1 MTRFKFFSVTCFL
14 FFCHTGHIYSQ
25 AGYDLYLFSLHQSA
39 DGHNHVY
46 SPKFLSNFNKGGYTY
61 QPSFTREGDLLVSVR
76 KPGENQNDIWLL
88 SPAEKKIKRITN
100 TTSSE
105 FFPRMENDG
114 LFISYIKKEPQ
125 GTLDQQVFRVELKT
139 QKVQS
144 MTKDIHDVGNYTWM
158 SSHELGLYR
167 MDNSLTYLET
177 NGNKSK
183 RITTSV
189 GKSISADKSG
199 RLLYVH
205 KFDQDY
211 YYLKKYIPSSA
222 MVDVINVTPGK
233 AEDFSIAPDGT
244 IFMSKDHMLY
254 SMNPALQ
261 SSWSEVADL
270 SLYDIKFI
278 TGLCVSNDGLQ
289 LALVATKEKP

>member
-1 MTRFKFFSVTCFL
+1 M
-14 FFCHTGHIYSQ
+14 
-25 AGYDLYLFSLHQSA
+25 FSLHQNA
-39 DGHNHVY
+39 DGHNHVF

-61 QPSFTREGDLLVSVR
+61 QPSFTQGGDLLVSVR
-76 KPGENQNDIWLL
+76 KSGENQNDIWLL
-88 SPAEKKIKRITN
+88 SPSEKKIKRLTN
-100 TTSSE
+100 TKSSE
-105 FFPRMENDG
+105 FYPRMNDGG
-114 LFISYIKKEPQ
+114 LFISYIKKEQ
-125 GTLDQQVFRVELKT
+125 QETIDQQVFRVELKS

-144 MTKDIHDVGNYTWM
+144 MTKDIHDVGNYAWI

-177 NGNKSK
+177 NENKSK

-189 GKSISADKSG
+189 GKSISTDKSG
-199 RLLYVH
+199 RIMYVH

-211 YYLKKYIPSSA
+211 YYLKKYFPSSSQ
-222 MVDVINVTPGK
+222 VDVITVTPGK

-254 SMNPALQ
+254 SMNPSFQ
-261 SSWSEVADL
+261 NTWNEVADL

-278 TGLCVSNDGLQ
+278 TGLCISADGLQ